1 MRLLVSCQKKL
12 SSKAL
17 VEHTQRR
24 LGFAVDR
31 FASAVRQIRVRIA
44 DVNGP
49 RGGPDK
55 NVRIV
60 ATLFGKGAI
69 TVEGSGTDA
78 YLTCDLVVD
87 KLKNALGRALERK
100 RPERGL
106 RGL

>member
-12 SSKAL
+12 FSKAL
-17 VEHTQRR
+17 VEHTHRR

-31 FASAVRQIRVRIA
+31 FANSVRQIRVRIA

-49 RGGPDK
+49 RGGLDK
-55 NVRIV
+55 HVRIV
-60 ATLFGKGAI
+60 ATLSGKGAI
-69 TVEGSGTDA
+69 TVDGSGSDA
-78 YLTCDLVVD
+78 YATCDWVVE

-106 RGL
+106 RRV